1 MTGALTAGGVVIAV
15 GDLWLIAVC
24 WRQRAVLAGVLG
36 VAGIALAV
44 FAIVSGRTV
53 EPAEGTLT
61 VALALL
67 IIGAG
72 LYRLGQATERLL
84 SDGPDDETG
93 DPCA

>member
-36 VAGIALAV
+36 AAGIALAV
-44 FAIVSGRTV
+44 LAIVSGRTV

-61 VALALL
+61 IALALL

-84 SDGPDDETG
+84 GDGSDDETG